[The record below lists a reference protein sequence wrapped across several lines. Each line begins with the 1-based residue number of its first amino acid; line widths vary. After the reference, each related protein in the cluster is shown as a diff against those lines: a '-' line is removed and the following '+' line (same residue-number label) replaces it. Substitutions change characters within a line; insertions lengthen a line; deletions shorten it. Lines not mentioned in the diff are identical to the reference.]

1 MYIKFEE
8 HCKVGIISRLKCI
21 REQERWRE
29 KEIYGEREREKTCV
43 YEIAGQRERERE
55 AFLHRWIITYI
66 MLPNDLLVHFL
77 HLTT

>member
-29 KEIYGEREREKTCV
+29 KEIYREREKTCV

-55 AFLHRWIITYI
+55 RPFFIGG
-66 MLPNDLLVHFL
+66 
-77 HLTT
+77 

>member
-43 YEIAGQRERERE
+43 YEIAGQRERERG
-55 AFLHRWIITYI
+55 LSSSVDNNIHYTS
-66 MLPNDLLVHFL
+66 
-77 HLTT
+77 

>member
-8 HCKVGIISRLKCI
+8 NCKVGIISRLKCI

-55 AFLHRWIITYI
+55 RPFFIGG
-66 MLPNDLLVHFL
+66 
-77 HLTT
+77 

>member
-1 MYIKFEE
+1 MYIKFKE

-55 AFLHRWIITYI
+55 RGLSSSVDNNIPYTS
-66 MLPNDLLVHFL
+66 
-77 HLTT
+77 